1 MAPSTALCPHADGL
15 DKGRVGAGN
24 IGIHGQKERRS

>member
-15 DKGRVGAGN
+15 DKMLLANSRAPVSRGS
-24 IGIHGQKERRS
+24 E